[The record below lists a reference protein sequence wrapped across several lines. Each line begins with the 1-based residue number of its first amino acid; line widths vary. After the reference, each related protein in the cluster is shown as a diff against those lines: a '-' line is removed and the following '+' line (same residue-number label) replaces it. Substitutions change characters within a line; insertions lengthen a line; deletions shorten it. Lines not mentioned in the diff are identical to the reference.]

1 MFYRKV
7 MFYHKSLNLLTNGN
21 QTMDLNKLQ
30 KKKKTMDLN
39 GNIILIKMFRY
50 NIYVNILLLLIAV

>member
-1 MFYRKV
+1 MATK
-7 MFYHKSLNLLTNGN
+7 LWILTSY
-21 QTMDLNKLQ
+21 

-39 GNIILIKMFRY
+39 GNIIVIKMFRY

>member
-1 MFYRKV
+1 

-21 QTMDLNKLQ
+21 QTMDLNKLK

>member
-1 MFYRKV
+1 MA
-7 MFYHKSLNLLTNGN
+7 T
-21 QTMDLNKLQ
+21 KLWILISYK